1 MNSSRIPSGSASSPA
16 TPAPS
21 SSATPGGTRS
31 AQYAK
36 YSRSQ
41 GARFDLPKLVQPYLQ
56 RIWLIVALVVCSGVG
71 TAVWALRLP
80 PVYQSKSTISITRQQ
95 QRVISLEGMGP
106 EARMDDSVM
115 LNTIVQ
121 SVRNTSVLRRVVST
135 NNLTTDGRLTGERGR
150 TISEESAMARVSGML
165 TVRLRTGTLLIDI
178 IADSTNSA
186 LTALVANSAAREY
199 IADRA
204 ERVFLSTQSGSESL
218 RSEVN
223 SLEKKLRTSEK
234 KLQQFREDHQMT
246 SIEGE
251 RSLLSQQ
258 LVKLIAEADAY
269 HNELQTLRTD
279 LDQASKSKEKLQE
292 LMAIKS
298 IATMPPVMGLS
309 QQILQQ
315 QVLLAGYTNRYKPKH
330 PKFIQAIQQLE
341 DLQKSQTSVIFDSL
355 AVLQKRVPVVAASE
369 TATREEIT
377 KLQERI
383 QALNRISS
391 DYAALERDVATDTAL
406 QQSVLKRIK
415 ELDLTKQIDN
425 VPINISEIAPEPRG
439 PSGPNR
445 VRFILQ
451 GAAAG
456 LVVALGLVYML
467 QAIDGSIRTV
477 DEAEDRLQLPVLGAI
492 SIDAGSQGQS
502 VPRLVMID
510 EAHGLTAE
518 GFRSLRASTAMIGRA
533 EDTKV
538 RLVTSAL
545 PSEGKSFCT
554 LNYAAALAQLGQ
566 KVVLVDL
573 DLRRPTVGKR
583 LQMNPDDPGVSS
595 FLLGQK
601 SFLEIQHKTR
611 VEGLTVIP
619 AGPRIPN
626 PAEQLAGPHTKELF
640 QALTDAF
647 DVVVVD
653 TAPINSVAD
662 TISLLPFAKIVLLV
676 IKAAKTPERAIFR
689 AISEMRRVG
698 AQIDGLV
705 LNQLPK
711 RGGYGYYYYY
721 YGRDG
726 YGSAGVY
733 GAPDK
738 KGRS

>member
-165 TVRLRTGTLLIDI
+165 TVRLRTGTLLLDI

>member
-1 MNSSRIPSGSASSPA
+1 MPASL
-16 TPAPS
+16 
-21 SSATPGGTRS
+21 GGTRS

-41 GARFDLPKLVQPYLQ
+41 GTRFDLPKLIQPYLQ
-56 RIWLIVALVVCSGVG
+56 RIWMIVGMVICAGLG

-80 PVYQSKSTISITRQQ
+80 PVYQSKSTISVNRQQ
-95 QRVISLEGMGP
+95 QRVISIEGMGQ
-106 EARMDDSVM
+106 ESRLDDTVM

-121 SVRNTSVLRRVVST
+121 SVRNTSVLRRIVST
-135 NNLTTDGRLTGERGR
+135 NRLASDSRLTGEEGR
-150 TISEESAMARVSGML
+150 KVSEESAMNRVNGML
-165 TVRLRTGTLLIDI
+165 TVRLRPGTLLIDI
-178 IADSTNSA
+178 VADSTNST

-204 ERVFLSTQSGSESL
+204 ERVFLSTQTGSKSL
-218 RSEVN
+218 QNEVDG
-223 SLEKKLRTSEK
+223 LEKKVRDSEQ

-246 SIEGE
+246 SIQGE
-251 RSLLSQQ
+251 QSLLAQQ
-258 LVKLIAEADAY
+258 LAKLLAEADSY
-269 HNELQTLRTD
+269 HTELQTLQGD
-279 LDQASKSKEKLQE
+279 LEQAAKSKDRLPE

-298 IATMPPVMGLS
+298 IASMPSVMGLS
-309 QQILQQ
+309 QQIVQQ
-315 QVLLAGYTNRYKPKH
+315 QILLAGYTNRYKPKH
-330 PKFIQAIQQLE
+330 PKFIQAVQQLE
-341 DLQKSQTSVIFDSL
+341 DLQKSQSGVIGESL
-355 AVLQKRVPVVAASE
+355 AVLEKRIPVVMASE
-369 TATREEIT
+369 AAVRVEIK
-377 KLQERI
+377 KLQERT
-383 QALNRISS
+383 QALNRISA
-391 DYAALERDVATDTAL
+391 DYRMLEHEVEGNTAL

-425 VPINISEIAPEPRG
+425 VPISVSELAQEPRQ
-439 PSGPNR
+439 PAGPNR
-445 VRFILQ
+445 VQYILE
-451 GAAAG
+451 GAAGG
-456 LVVALGLVYML
+456 LFLALGLVYLL
-467 QAIDGSIRTV
+467 QTIDGSIRTV
-477 DEAEDRLQLPVLGAI
+477 DEAEDRLHLPVLGAI
-492 SIDAGSQGQS
+492 SIDAGSQGQTF
-502 VPRLVMID
+502 PRLVMVD

-533 EDTKV
+533 ADIKV

-554 LNYAAALAQLGQ
+554 LNSAAALAQLGQ

-601 SFLEIQHKTR
+601 TFTEIQHKTR
-611 VEGLTVIP
+611 VDGLTVIP

-626 PAEQLAGPHTKELF
+626 PAEQLAGPHIKEF
-640 QALTDAF
+640 FEALTSQF

-676 IKAAKTPERAIFR
+676 VKASKTPERAIYR
-689 AISEMRRVG
+689 AISEIRRVG

-733 GAPDK
+733 GAPEKEGK
-738 KGRS
+738 KSQG

>member
-1 MNSSRIPSGSASSPA
+1 MPNPIDPAASAPQGGSKN
-16 TPAPS
+16 
-21 SSATPGGTRS
+21 
-31 AQYAK
+31 AQYSK

-41 GARFDLPKLVQPYLQ
+41 GSRFDLPKLIQPYLQ
-56 RIWLIVALVVCSGVG
+56 RIWLIVGLVVCAAVG
-71 TAVWALRLP
+71 TAVWAMRLP
-80 PVYQSKSTISITRQQ
+80 PKYQSKSTISVNRQQ
-95 QRVISLEGMGP
+95 QRVISIEGVGQDS
-106 EARMDDSVM
+106 RMDDTVM

-121 SVRNTSVLRRVVST
+121 SVRNTSVLRRIVST
-135 NNLTTDGRLTGERGR
+135 NRLNADERLTGNRSKV
-150 TISEESAMARVSGML
+150 ISEDAAVGVIGGMI
-165 TVRLRTGTLLIDI
+165 TVRLRPGTLLIDI
-178 IADSTNSA
+178 LVDSTNA
-186 LTALVANSAAREY
+186 TLTSLVANSAAREY

-204 ERVFLSTQSGSESL
+204 ERAFLSTQTGSESL
-218 RSEVN
+218 RSEVDR
-223 SLEKKLRTSEK
+223 LEKKLRTSEK
-234 KLQQFREDHQMT
+234 KLQDFREVHQMT

-251 RSLLSQQ
+251 RGLLSQQ
-258 LVKLIAEADAY
+258 LVKAIAEADAV
-269 HNELQTLRTD
+269 HNELQLLQSD
-279 LDQASKSKEKLQE
+279 LDQAAKSQDKLPE

-298 IATMPPVMGLS
+298 ISTMPAVIGLS

-315 QVLLAGYTNRYKPKH
+315 QVILAGYTNRYKPKH

-341 DLQKSQTSVIFDSL
+341 DLQKSQSSVIADSL
-355 AVLQKRVPVVAASE
+355 AVLEKRVPVVQAAEQSI
-369 TATREEIT
+369 RGEIS
-377 KLQERI
+377 KLQDRV

-425 VPINISEIAPEPRG
+425 VPISISEIAADPKG

-445 VRFILQ
+445 TRYILQ
-451 GAAAG
+451 GAMAG
-456 LVVALGLVYML
+456 LALGIGLVYLL
-467 QAIDGSIRTV
+467 QTIDGSIRTV
-477 DEAEDRLQLPVLGAI
+477 DEAEDRLQIPVLGAI
-492 SIDAGSQGQS
+492 SIDAGSQGQTF
-502 VPRLVMID
+502 PRLVMVD

-533 EDTKV
+533 SDIKV

-545 PSEGKSFCT
+545 PGEGKSFCT
-554 LNYAAALAQLGQ
+554 LNYAASLAQLGQ
-566 KVVLVDL
+566 RVVLVDL
-573 DLRRPTVGKR
+573 DLRRPTIGKR

-601 SFLEIQHKTR
+601 SFAEIQHPTR
-611 VEGLTVIP
+611 VPGLTVIP

-626 PAEQLAGPHTKELF
+626 PAEQLAGSHTRELF
-640 QALTDAF
+640 EALTSAF

-653 TAPINSVAD
+653 TAPVNSVAD

-676 IKAAKTPERAIFR
+676 IRAAKTPERAVFR

-726 YGSAGVY
+726 YSSAGVY

-738 KGRS
+738 KG

>member
-1 MNSSRIPSGSASSPA
+1 MSAT
-16 TPAPS
+16 TP
-21 SSATPGGTRS
+21 ATPGGTRS

-41 GARFDLPKLVQPYLQ
+41 GVRFDLPKLVQPYLQ

-80 PVYQSKSTISITRQQ
+80 AVYQARSTISVTRQQ
-95 QRVISLEGMGP
+95 QRVISIEGMGQ
-106 EARMDDSVM
+106 ESRMDDTVM

-135 NNLTTDGRLTGERGR
+135 NSLTSDARMTGDRGR

-165 TVRLRTGTLLIDI
+165 TVRLRPGTLLIDI

-186 LTALVANSAAREY
+186 LTAVVANSAAREY

-204 ERVFLSTQSGSESL
+204 ERVFLSTQNGSESL

-223 SLEKKLRTSEK
+223 SLEKKLRASEK

-269 HNELQTLRTD
+269 HNELQTLQAD
-279 LDQASKSKEKLQE
+279 LDQAAKSKEKLQE

-298 IATMPPVMGLS
+298 IATMPSVMGLS

-330 PKFIQAIQQLE
+330 PKFIQAVQQLE
-341 DLQKSQTSVIFDSL
+341 DLQKSQTSVIYDSL
-355 AVLQKRVPVVAASE
+355 AVLAKRIPVVAASE
-369 TATREEIT
+369 TATRNDIT

-383 QALNRISS
+383 QSLNRISS

-425 VPINISEIAPEPRG
+425 VPITISEVAPEPRG

-456 LVVALGLVYML
+456 LVLALGLVYML
-467 QAIDGSIRTV
+467 QTIDGSIRTV
-477 DEAEDRLQLPVLGAI
+477 DEAEDRLQIPVLGAI
-492 SIDAGSQGQS
+492 SIDAGSQGQTL
-502 VPRLVMID
+502 PRLVMID

-533 EDTKV
+533 QDIKV

-601 SFLEIQHKTR
+601 TFQEIQHKTR

-626 PAEQLAGPHTKELF
+626 PAEQLAGLHTKELF

-676 IKAAKTPERAIFR
+676 IKAAKTPERAVFR

-721 YGRDG
+721 YGRAG

-738 KGRS
+738 KEKS

>member
-1 MNSSRIPSGSASSPA
+1 MPNPIAASASASL
-16 TPAPS
+16 
-21 SSATPGGTRS
+21 GGGRS

-41 GARFDLPKLVQPYLQ
+41 GSRFDLPKLIQPYLQ
-56 RIWLIVALVVCSGVG
+56 RIWLIVGFVVCAAVG
-71 TAVWALRLP
+71 TAIWAMRLP
-80 PVYQSKSTISITRQQ
+80 PTYQSKSTISVNRQQ
-95 QRVISLEGMGP
+95 QRVISIEGMGQ
-106 EARMDDSVM
+106 EGRMDDTVM

-121 SVRNTSVLRRVVST
+121 SVRNTSVLRRIVST
-135 NNLTTDGRLTGERGR
+135 NRLTTDERLTGVPRQP
-150 TISEESAMARVSGML
+150 ISEDSAVAAVNGML
-165 TVRLRTGTLLIDI
+165 TVKLRPGTLLIDI
-178 IADSTNSA
+178 LVDSTNATLSS
-186 LTALVANSAAREY
+186 LVANSAAREY

-204 ERVFLSTQSGSESL
+204 ERAFLSTQTGSESL
-218 RSEVN
+218 RSEVDR
-223 SLEKKLRTSEK
+223 LEKKLRASEK
-234 KLQQFREDHQMT
+234 KLQDFREVHQMT

-251 RSLLSQQ
+251 RGLLSQQ
-258 LVKLIAEADAY
+258 LVKAIAEADAV
-269 HNELQTLRTD
+269 HNELQLLQSD
-279 LDQASKSKEKLQE
+279 LDQASKSQDKLPE

-298 IATMPPVMGLS
+298 ISSMPSVIGLS

-341 DLQKSQTSVIFDSL
+341 DLQKSQSSVISDSL
-355 AVLQKRVPVVAASE
+355 AVLKKRVPVVEAAELSI
-369 TATREEIT
+369 RGEIT
-377 KLQERI
+377 KLQDRV

-425 VPINISEIAPEPRG
+425 VPLSISEIAADPKR

-445 VRFILQ
+445 VRYILQ
-451 GAAAG
+451 GALGG
-456 LVVALGLVYML
+456 LALGMGLVYLL
-467 QAIDGSIRTV
+467 QTIDGSIRTV

-492 SIDAGSQGQS
+492 SIDAGSAGQTF
-502 VPRLVMID
+502 PRLVMVD

-533 EDTKV
+533 ADIKV

-545 PSEGKSFCT
+545 PGEGKSFCT
-554 LNYAAALAQLGQ
+554 LNYAASLAQLGQ
-566 KVVLVDL
+566 RVVLVDL
-573 DLRRPTVGKR
+573 DLRRPTIGKR

-601 SFLEIQHKTR
+601 SFTEIQHPTR
-611 VEGLTVIP
+611 VPGLTVIP

-626 PAEQLAGPHTKELF
+626 PAEQLAGAHTREF
-640 QALTDAF
+640 FEALTSAF

-653 TAPINSVAD
+653 TAPVNSVAD

-676 IKAAKTPERAIFR
+676 IRAAKTPERAVFR

-726 YGSAGVY
+726 YSSAGVY

-738 KGRS
+738 KG

>member
-1 MNSSRIPSGSASSPA
+1 MSAT
-16 TPAPS
+16 TP
-21 SSATPGGTRS
+21 ATPGGTRS

-41 GARFDLPKLVQPYLQ
+41 GVRFDLPKLVQPYLQ

-80 PVYQSKSTISITRQQ
+80 AVYQARSTISVTRQQ
-95 QRVISLEGMGP
+95 QRVISIEGMGQ
-106 EARMDDSVM
+106 ESRMDDTVM

-135 NNLTTDGRLTGERGR
+135 NSLTSDARMTGDRGR

-165 TVRLRTGTLLIDI
+165 TVRLRPGTLLIDI

-186 LTALVANSAAREY
+186 LTAVVANSAAREY

-204 ERVFLSTQSGSESL
+204 ERVFLSTQNGSESL

-223 SLEKKLRTSEK
+223 SLEKKLRASEK

-269 HNELQTLRTD
+269 HNELQTLQAD
-279 LDQASKSKEKLQE
+279 LDQAAKSKEKLQE

-298 IATMPPVMGLS
+298 IATMPSVMGLS

-330 PKFIQAIQQLE
+330 PKFIQAVQQLE
-341 DLQKSQTSVIFDSL
+341 DLQKSQTSVIYDSL
-355 AVLQKRVPVVAASE
+355 AVLAKRIPVVAASE
-369 TATREEIT
+369 TATRNDIT

-383 QALNRISS
+383 QSLNRISS

-425 VPINISEIAPEPRG
+425 VPITISEVAPEPRG

-456 LVVALGLVYML
+456 LVLALGLVYML
-467 QAIDGSIRTV
+467 QTIDGSIRTV
-477 DEAEDRLQLPVLGAI
+477 DEAEDRLQIPVLGAI
-492 SIDAGSQGQS
+492 SIDAGSQGQTL
-502 VPRLVMID
+502 PRLVMID

-533 EDTKV
+533 QDIKV

-601 SFLEIQHKTR
+601 TFQEIQHKTR

-626 PAEQLAGPHTKELF
+626 PAEQLAGLHTKELF

-676 IKAAKTPERAIFR
+676 IKAAKTPERAVFR

-738 KGRS
+738 KEKS

>member
-1 MNSSRIPSGSASSPA
+1 
-16 TPAPS
+16 
-21 SSATPGGTRS
+21 
-31 AQYAK
+31 
-36 YSRSQ
+36 
-41 GARFDLPKLVQPYLQ
+41 VQPYLQ

-80 PVYQSKSTISITRQQ
+80 PVYQARSTISVTRQQ
-95 QRVISLEGMGP
+95 QRVISIEGMGQDS
-106 EARMDDSVM
+106 RMDDTVM

-135 NNLTTDGRLTGERGR
+135 NNLTGDERLTGERGR

-165 TVRLRTGTLLIDI
+165 TVRLRPGTLLIDI
-178 IADSTNSA
+178 VADSTNST

-204 ERVFLSTQSGSESL
+204 ERVFLSTQNGSESL

-223 SLEKKLRTSEK
+223 SLEKKLRASEK

-269 HNELQTLRTD
+269 HNELQTLQTD
-279 LDQASKSKEKLQE
+279 LDQAAKSKEKLQE

-298 IATMPPVMGLS
+298 IATMPSVVGLS

-330 PKFIQAIQQLE
+330 PKFIQAVQQLG
-341 DLQKSQTSVIFDSL
+341 DLQKSQTSVIYDSL
-355 AVLQKRVPVVAASE
+355 AVLEKRVPVVAASE
-369 TATREEIT
+369 KATREEIN
-377 KLQERI
+377 KLQDRI

-425 VPINISEIAPEPRG
+425 VPITISEIAPEPRG

-456 LVVALGLVYML
+456 LVLALGLVYML
-467 QAIDGSIRTV
+467 QSIDGSIRTV

-492 SIDAGSQGQS
+492 SIDAGSQGQTL
-502 VPRLVMID
+502 PRLVMID

-533 EDTKV
+533 EDIKV

-566 KVVLVDL
+566 RVVLVDL

-611 VEGLTVIP
+611 VEGLIVIP

-733 GAPDK
+733 GAPDN
-738 KGRS
+738 KGKS

>member
-1 MNSSRIPSGSASSPA
+1 
-16 TPAPS
+16 
-21 SSATPGGTRS
+21 
-31 AQYAK
+31 
-36 YSRSQ
+36 
-41 GARFDLPKLVQPYLQ
+41 
-56 RIWLIVALVVCSGVG
+56 
-71 TAVWALRLP
+71 
-80 PVYQSKSTISITRQQ
+80 
-95 QRVISLEGMGP
+95 
-106 EARMDDSVM
+106 
-115 LNTIVQ
+115 
-121 SVRNTSVLRRVVST
+121 
-135 NNLTTDGRLTGERGR
+135 
-150 TISEESAMARVSGML
+150 ML
-165 TVRLRTGTLLIDI
+165 TVKLRPGTLLIDI
-178 IADSTNSA
+178 LVDSTNATLSS
-186 LTALVANSAAREY
+186 LVANSAAREY

-204 ERVFLSTQSGSESL
+204 ERAFLSTQTGSESL
-218 RSEVN
+218 RSEVDR
-223 SLEKKLRTSEK
+223 LEKKLRTSEK
-234 KLQQFREDHQMT
+234 KLQDFREVHQMT

-251 RSLLSQQ
+251 RGLLSQQ
-258 LVKLIAEADAY
+258 LVKAIAEADAV
-269 HNELQTLRTD
+269 HNELQLLQSD
-279 LDQASKSKEKLQE
+279 LGQASKSQDKLPE

-298 IATMPPVMGLS
+298 ISLMPSVIGLS

-341 DLQKSQTSVIFDSL
+341 DLQKSQSSVIADSL
-355 AVLQKRVPVVAASE
+355 AVLKKRVPVVEAAELSI
-369 TATREEIT
+369 RGEIT
-377 KLQERI
+377 KLQDRV

-425 VPINISEIAPEPRG
+425 VPLSISEIAADPKR

-445 VRFILQ
+445 IRYILQ
-451 GAAAG
+451 GALGG
-456 LVVALGLVYML
+456 LALGLGLVYML
-467 QAIDGSIRTV
+467 QTIDGSIRTV
-477 DEAEDRLQLPVLGAI
+477 DEAEDRLQIPVLGAI
-492 SIDAGSQGQS
+492 SIDADSQGQTF
-502 VPRLVMID
+502 PRLVMVD

-533 EDTKV
+533 ADIKV

-554 LNYAAALAQLGQ
+554 LNYAASLAQLGQ

-573 DLRRPTVGKR
+573 DLRRPTIGKR

-601 SFLEIQHKTR
+601 SFTEIQHSTR
-611 VEGLTVIP
+611 VPGLTVIP

-626 PAEQLAGPHTKELF
+626 PAEQLAGSHTRELF
-640 QALTDAF
+640 EALTNAF

-653 TAPINSVAD
+653 TAPVNSVAD

-676 IKAAKTPERAIFR
+676 IRAAKTPERAVFR

-726 YGSAGVY
+726 YSSAGVY

-738 KGRS
+738 KG